1 MLDPSAFS
9 RTGAVSPMGTLID
22 ELKTKVDPDTA
33 AMFRK
38 LVHEAGMDTAGAL
51 RDWVYKV
58 VHDKTFTEIQIE
70 AAKVKREALFG
81 KGPNGGTLLRGNRE

>member
-38 LVHEAGMDTAGAL
+38 LVH
-51 RDWVYKV
+51 
-58 VHDKTFTEIQIE
+58 DKTFTEIQIE